1 MKVEKSHRWVLSLYI
16 VERIGRGHG
25 PLTDQPVDA
34 DFSLL
39 LSPEDRVAQDLE
51 DQPGALGA
59 REEALLVFTPEE
71 LVQLVQSEGGRVV
84 VGREVGDVL
93 VHHVGQTEGGE
104 EAGGPVP
111 AGGWPHLGETQEHR
125 LTSTD
130 WGRLAF
136 LTDLDWCSEVELHC
150 HVADDGPG
158 GVELHKVET
167 LLALVLIF
175 LQ

>member
-59 REEALLVFTPEE
+59 REEALLVVTPEE
-71 LVQLVQSEGGRVV
+71 LVQLVQSEGRRVV
-84 VGREVGDVL
+84 VGREVGHRL
-93 VHHVGQTEGGE
+93 LHHVGQAERGQQ
-104 EAGGPVP
+104 AGRPVP
-111 AGGWPHLGETQEHR
+111 AGGGLSQDR
-125 LTSTD
+125 
-130 WGRLAF
+130 
-136 LTDLDWCSEVELHC
+136 
-150 HVADDGPG
+150 PG
-158 GVELHKVET
+158 
-167 LLALVLIF
+167 
-175 LQ
+175 